1 MSGLFLLGLSVSGQ
15 EPAPLRVTT
24 HLVLV
29 NVVVHDKKGQ
39 PAADL
44 TQDDFVLLEEGKP
57 QRIAVFS
64 VEAARPLAAPAK
76 PLPSNYFTNRLDY
89 RSGTPTSV
97 TAILFDALNTAWE
110 DQVYSKYQLVKFLAQ
125 IPPQERVALYVLG
138 RELRVLHDF
147 TTDTRSLLRVLA
159 RHRGSVSPE
168 LEASTPLEADTGS
181 AEMDAWLGES
191 NQMMADF
198 FKLNRARNTLDA
210 IEAIANHLSRLPGRK
225 NLVWISG
232 GFPFSIGFDDLDE
245 AAGPNRERR
254 HFAEEIER
262 TARALNEANLAIYPV
277 DARGLVGL
285 PEFSAAVKR
294 APRHGGGGVPKGVW
308 QNQQTMQALAERTGG
323 EAYYNRN
330 DLAAAMRQALEDS
343 RVTYVLGYYPT
354 HDSWDGRFRQ
364 LKVQVKRKGLNVRH
378 RAGYFAFHERQETPK
393 ERDQLLREAVGAPL
407 EATGIPLLVRV
418 GPGKP
423 PKPGR
428 WQVTALVDPRHISLS
443 QQGDRWVGSLDVLLV
458 QQSPDG
464 RTLRAARDNLALRLT
479 QQAYQRVN
487 QEGVILVEVLD
498 VLPATAQVR
507 VVVRDPA
514 SGNLGSVTVPVGK
527 VTL

>member
-1 MSGLFLLGLSVSGQ
+1 
-15 EPAPLRVTT
+15 
-24 HLVLV
+24 
-29 NVVVHDKKGQ
+29 
-39 PAADL
+39 
-44 TQDDFVLLEEGKP
+44 
-57 QRIAVFS
+57 
-64 VEAARPLAAPAK
+64 
-76 PLPSNYFTNRLDY
+76 
-89 RSGTPTSV
+89 
-97 TAILFDALNTAWE
+97 
-110 DQVYSKYQLVKFLAQ
+110 
-125 IPPQERVALYVLG
+125 
-138 RELRVLHDF
+138 
-147 TTDTRSLLRVLA
+147 
-159 RHRGSVSPE
+159 
-168 LEASTPLEADTGS
+168 
-181 AEMDAWLGES
+181 
-191 NQMMADF
+191 
-198 FKLNRARNTLDA
+198 
-210 IEAIANHLSRLPGRK
+210 
-225 NLVWISG
+225 
-232 GFPFSIGFDDLDE
+232 
-245 AAGPNRERR
+245 
-254 HFAEEIER
+254 
-262 TARALNEANLAIYPV
+262 
-277 DARGLVGL
+277 
-285 PEFSAAVKR
+285 
-294 APRHGGGGVPKGVW
+294 
-308 QNQQTMQALAERTGG
+308 
-323 EAYYNRN
+323 
-330 DLAAAMRQALEDS
+330 MRQALEDS